1 MLWLKRL
8 LNVAFAASLLALA
21 FAILSPSLTPSS
33 IAPTPTLN
41 SAFSVMVDVS
51 GREQRTV
58 IPRRND
64 NGVAF
69 SVMATRDPN
78 DPITPMP
85 TMDMSRPWGS
95 YFIPGNQEPLP
106 VVPTILP
113 TNTPV
118 IARDVRPERLAV
130 AESGVTRRY
139 RLRTVTGGVPFS
151 AFVGEGEGLEG
162 QVNPVLLADMG
173 DWVEVTIVNADGLPH
188 DFRIDELGVASGLFD
203 DRGEEL
209 VVRFLIDRPGDFY
222 YYSSFLTNR
231 RSGMEGIVRVVG
243 DLVIGNPAELRD
255 SRLLAQQPAFGGA
268 PIAQQAPVLPADPDA
283 IDIVRRPDDLPP
295 PLQRR
300 APQTVNITLETVEV
314 VGKLADGTTFE
325 YFTFDSTVPGPMIR
339 VRLGDTVVMTLRN
352 ASDSLFPH
360 SIALGAT
367 VGGGGGAFVTQIL
380 PGEEA
385 SFSFKATA
393 PGLFVYH
400 CATPSIAHH
409 IANGMYGLIL
419 VEPEGGLPPVDRE
432 YYVMQ
437 GEIYT
442 AQEYGTQGHL
452 DFSLQALRREQPE
465 YFVFNG
471 SANALTREGL
481 ALTANV
487 GETVRIFYGVGGP
500 NYASALHLA
509 GEIFD
514 RVYDLGAITSAPLVN
529 VSTINVPPG
538 GAALLEFVPDV
549 PGRINLVDHAYSRY
563 EKGLIGFILVDGQ
576 DDPSIFQGDGNVSES
591 SNH

>member
-8 LNVAFAASLLALA
+8 INLALLTSLLALA
-21 FAILSPSLTPSS
+21 FAILSPALTSV
-33 IAPTPTLN
+33 IPTPTPSLD

-51 GREQRTV
+51 GREQRTT
-58 IPRRND
+58 IPRRSD

-69 SVMATRDPN
+69 SVMATRDPSN
-78 DPITPMP
+78 PVTPMP

-95 YFIPGNQEPLP
+95 YFVPGNQEPLP
-106 VVPTILP
+106 VVPTIPP

-130 AESGVTRRY
+130 AETGVTRTY

-151 AFVGEGEGLEG
+151 AFVGASEGLEG

-203 DRGEEL
+203 ERGQEV

-222 YYSSFLTNR
+222 YYSGFLTNR

-243 DLVIGNPAELRD
+243 DLVIGNSAELRD
-255 SRLLAQQPAFGGA
+255 SRLLAQQPAFSGA
-268 PIAQQAPVLPADPDA
+268 PLAQPAPVLPADPDA
-283 IDIVRRPDDLPP
+283 IDIVRRPNDLPP

-300 APQTVNITLETVEV
+300 APQTVNIALETVEV
-314 VGKLADGTTFE
+314 VGKLGDGTTFE
-325 YFTFDSTVPGPMIR
+325 YFTFNSTVPGPMIR
-339 VRLGDTVVMTLRN
+339 VRVGDTVVVTLKN
-352 ASDSLFPH
+352 ATDSLFPH

-380 PGEEA
+380 PGEET

-419 VEPEGGLPPVDRE
+419 VEPEGGLPPADRE

-471 SANALTREGL
+471 SANALTRDGL
-481 ALTANV
+481 ALRASV

-509 GEIFD
+509 GELFD
-514 RVYDLGAITSAPLVN
+514 RVYQLGALTSAPLVN

-538 GAALLEFVPDV
+538 GAAMLEFTPNV

-563 EKGLIGFILVDGQ
+563 EKGLLGFILVDGP
-576 DDPSIFQGDGNVSES
+576 DDPSLFQGDGSVSES